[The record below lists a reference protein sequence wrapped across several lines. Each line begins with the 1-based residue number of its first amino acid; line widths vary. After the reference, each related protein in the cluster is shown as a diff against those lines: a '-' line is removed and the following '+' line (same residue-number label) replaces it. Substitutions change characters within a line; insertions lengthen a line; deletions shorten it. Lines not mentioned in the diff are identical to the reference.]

1 MINPPLWPLEAC
13 TRFQNVAWEWLQS
26 GEITRTKHMLSPLE
40 ELAGFNYGFIYL
52 LEVPGDPAGFA
63 RGGRA
68 ALAERLLNDRGP
80 HFVYKVGYSEHPM
93 RRIRELQP
101 QYPSRLRLRA
111 CFVGDPPA
119 ERFAH
124 RRFANLRVKNEL
136 FYAHPL
142 IDEYFRNCR
151 ERMRE
156 QIREVHACS
165 TACPQ
170 LRPRLDL
177 RILTSWLRG

>member
-52 LEVPGDPAGFA
+52 LQVDAQC
-63 RGGRA
+63 
-68 ALAERLLNDRGP
+68 
-80 HFVYKVGYSEHPM
+80 VKIGYSEHPV

-111 CFVGDPPA
+111 CFVGDPSA

>member
-1 MINPPLWPLEAC
+1 MIETQAAQQC
-13 TRFQNVAWEWLQS
+13 RRFQDIAWNWLQS
-26 GEITRTKHMLSPLE
+26 GEITRTAHLLSPLE

-52 LEVPGDPAGFA
+52 LHVD
-63 RGGRA
+63 
-68 ALAERLLNDRGP
+68 ERC
-80 HFVYKVGYSEHPM
+80 VKIGYSEHPM

-101 QYPSRLRLRA
+101 QYRSRLRLRA

-124 RRFANLRVKNEL
+124 RRFVNLRVKNEL

-142 IDEYFRNCR
+142 IDEYFRTSR

-156 QIREVHACS
+156 KIRQVHVCGAQ
-165 TACPQ
+165 CPQ
-170 LRPRLDL
+170 FNPRLDL
-177 RILTSWLRG
+177 RMLGVWLAR